1 MMNVIFLALALLIF
15 VPLPAAG
22 ATDRHPEQ

>member
-1 MMNVIFLALALLIF
+1 MMNILFLALALLIF

-22 ATDRHPEQ
+22 APDRHPEH